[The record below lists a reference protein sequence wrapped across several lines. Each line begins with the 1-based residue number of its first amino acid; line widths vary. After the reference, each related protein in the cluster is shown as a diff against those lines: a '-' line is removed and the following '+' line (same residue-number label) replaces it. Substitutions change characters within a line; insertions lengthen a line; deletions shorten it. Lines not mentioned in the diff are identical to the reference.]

1 MPFSSIYEFLFP
13 YWYFA
18 LRNKR
23 YSLGLVTVSLKRKKD
38 FKWDFKP
45 LNFFFKYETVEK
57 QSNFKKKA
65 LRENTEK
72 IIILIHSS
80 CWRLT

>member
-38 FKWDFKP
+38 FKWDCKP
-45 LNFFFKYETVEK
+45 LDLLFFKYETVEK
-57 QSNFKKKA
+57 QSNFKMKEESTSWKHWK
-65 LRENTEK
+65 NNYPN
-72 IIILIHSS
+72 SQ
-80 CWRLT
+80 

>member
-23 YSLGLVTVSLKRKKD
+23 YSLGLVIVSLKRKKD
-38 FKWDFKP
+38 FKWDCKP

-57 QSNFKKKA
+57 QSNFKKKEESTSWKHW
-65 LRENTEK
+65 ENNYPN
-72 IIILIHSS
+72 SQ
-80 CWRLT
+80 